1 VIYPDVAASGGCHQ
15 KRLSYSAYA
24 IKAEM
29 MNANPTMDTA
39 SITVSAIGITEVK
52 NAGKLR
58 ALADVEVVFDG
69 IEMIIQGVKVRAD
82 DKSTE
87 VSLPTYRAPDG
98 SWRAAIILP
107 DEIKDAISD
116 TVIAAGL
123 EAGILRVKEES
134 VGDRCTMEGAKSPDH
149 FA

>member
-1 VIYPDVAASGGCHQ
+1 MDQVYGGDLSRCGRIGGMPPEKVIVFGLCHQ
-15 KRLSYSAYA
+15 GGDDER
-24 IKAEM
+24 
-29 MNANPTMDTA
+29 
-39 SITVSAIGITEVK
+39 
-52 NAGKLR
+52 
-58 ALADVEVVFDG
+58 VVFDG

-123 EAGILRVKEES
+123 EAGILRVKKES
-134 VGDRCTMEGAKSPDH
+134 VGDRCRDATEAKADQE
-149 FA
+149 

>member
-1 VIYPDVAASGGCHQ
+1 MWPHWGDATE

-24 IKAEM
+24 IKADK
-29 MNANPTMDTA
+29 MNAIPTTDTT
-39 SITVSAIGITEVK
+39 SVTVSAIHITHLM

-69 IEMIIQGVKVRAD
+69 VVMVIQGVQVRAD
-82 DKSTE
+82 GKSTK
-87 VSLPTYRAPDG
+87 VSLPKYRAPDG
-98 SWRAAIILP
+98 SWKAAIILP

-134 VGDRCTMEGAKSPDH
+134 VGDRCTMEGAKSPDY